1 MSTTPVSTTPVSTT
15 PVSTTPVSTTPV
27 STTPVS
33 TTPAS
38 TTPASATASAPARPH
53 RRTLRRAAAT
63 ALLLALATAATTTAV
78 GPAGAATGEAGRT
91 PAGPVGVWQ
100 LDGYGTVLR
109 VESGRLQE
117 YQLTAVSCL
126 PGQSAGRVP
135 GGGPFRYA
143 TEDGEVLTVRPGSV
157 HVNGSVGDRAT
168 RRLAALPD
176 LCRHAP
182 DPGPAADP
190 VATFDVFW
198 RTFAENYPFF
208 AAKGVDWN
216 AVRESHRPR
225 VHAGTTEDELF
236 AVFREMLAP
245 LHDAHVHLS
254 GDDRFFGEGRPG
266 TAIPTPELETRVKA
280 YVQEVDLGGR
290 APLEFAQ
297 GRVSYAD
304 LPDGRGYL
312 RLSGF
317 DGYTESGDFASESAE
332 FDRALDT
339 VFTAERTARLRGLVI
354 DLRVNGG
361 GSDELGL
368 RLAARLTDRPYFA
381 YAKRVRNDP
390 ADATRFTRPQPLYVQ
405 PAQDPRYT
413 GPIAVLTGGSTV
425 SAGETFTQALL
436 ERPGRTVRIGQP
448 TQGVFSDVLG
458 RTLPNGWELGLP
470 NEQFLTR
477 TGKTFDGPGIP
488 VDITTPVF
496 TEEEFG
502 AHRDSAFTAALR
514 RLPRA

>member
-1 MSTTPVSTTPVSTT
+1 MTDTDTDPGTDPGTDTGTRSRTPSRSGP
-15 PVSTTPVSTTPV
+15 
-27 STTPVS
+27 
-33 TTPAS
+33 
-38 TTPASATASAPARPH
+38 R
-53 RRTLRRAAAT
+53 LRRAAA
-63 ALLLALATAATTTAV
+63 AAVLLTLAVATA
-78 GPAGAATGEAGRT
+78 GPAAAATAGAGHPST
-91 PAGPVGVWQ
+91 GPAGPVGIWR

-117 YQLTAVSCL
+117 YQVTGISCL
-126 PGQSAGRVP
+126 PGASARRVP
-135 GGGPFRYA
+135 GSGSSAAFRYA

-157 HVNGSVGDRAT
+157 HVEGSVGDRAT
-168 RRLAALPD
+168 RRLTSLPER
-176 LCRHAP
+176 CREAP
-182 DPGPAADP
+182 EPGPAADP

-198 RTFAENYPFF
+198 QTFAENYPFF

-216 AVRESHRPR
+216 AVRASHRPR
-225 VHAGTTEDELF
+225 VHADTTEDELF

-254 GDDRFFGEGRPG
+254 DGGDRFFGEVRPG
-266 TAIPTPELETRVKA
+266 TVMPTLELETRVKA
-280 YVQEVDLGGR
+280 YIQEVALDGR
-290 APLEFAQ
+290 APQEFAQ
-297 GRVSYAD
+297 GRISYAD

-317 DGYTESGDFASESAE
+317 GGYTRSGDFASESAE
-332 FDRALDT
+332 LDRVLES

-354 DLRVNGG
+354 DLRINGG

-368 RLAARLTDRPYFA
+368 RLAARLTDRPYLA

-390 ADATRFTRPQPLYVQ
+390 DDASRFTRPQPLYVQ
-405 PAQDPRYT
+405 PARGPRYT

-436 ERPGRTVRIGQP
+436 ERPGRTVRIGEP

-470 NEQFLTR
+470 NERFLTR
-477 TGKTFDGPGIP
+477 TGRTFDGPGIP
-488 VDITTPVF
+488 VDVTTPVF
-496 TEEEFG
+496 TEEEF
-502 AHRDSAFTAALR
+502 ATHHDAAFTAALR

>member
-1 MSTTPVSTTPVSTT
+1 MTGTRTPTRTT
-15 PVSTTPVSTTPV
+15 
-27 STTPVS
+27 
-33 TTPAS
+33 
-38 TTPASATASAPARPH
+38 
-53 RRTLRRAAAT
+53 RTHRRAAAA
-63 ALLLALATAATTTAV
+63 ALLLALAAATA
-78 GPAGAATGEAGRT
+78 GPAAAATAGRP
-91 PAGPVGVWQ
+91 PAGPIGTWQ
-100 LDGYGTVLR
+100 LDGYGTVLS
-109 VESGRLQE
+109 VESGRLRE
-117 YQLTAVSCL
+117 YQVTGVSCL
-126 PGQSAGRVP
+126 PGASAARVP
-135 GGGPFRYA
+135 DSGSAAAFRYS

-157 HVNGSVGDRAT
+157 HVEGSVGDRAT
-168 RRLAALPD
+168 RRLAALPER
-176 LCRHAP
+176 CREVQE
-182 DPGPAADP
+182 PGPGADP

-198 RTFAENYPFF
+198 QTFAENYPFF

-225 VHAGTTEDELF
+225 VHAGTTEGELF

-245 LHDAHVHLS
+245 LHDAHVHLF
-254 GDDRFFGEGRPG
+254 GGGRFFGEGRPG
-266 TAIPTPELETRVKA
+266 TVVPTLELETRVKA
-280 YVQEVDLGGR
+280 YIQDVDLGGR
-290 APLEFAQ
+290 APQEFAQ
-297 GRVSYAD
+297 GRISYAD

-317 DGYTESGDFASESAE
+317 GGYTESGDFASESAE
-332 FDRALDT
+332 LDRVLES

-354 DLRVNGG
+354 DLRINGG

-390 ADATRFTRPQPLYVQ
+390 ADATRFTRPQALYVR
-405 PAQDPRYT
+405 PAQAPRYT
-413 GPIAVLTGGSTV
+413 GPIAVLTGGSTI
-425 SAGETFTQALL
+425 SAGETFTQALM
-436 ERPGRTVRIGQP
+436 ERPGRTARIGGP

-488 VDITTPVF
+488 VDVTTPVF

-502 AHRDSAFTAALR
+502 ARRDSAFTSALR
-514 RLPRA
+514 RLPRG

>member
-1 MSTTPVSTTPVSTT
+1 MQRRAGAAGVLFALV
-15 PVSTTPVSTTPV
+15 VGAAG
-27 STTPVS
+27 
-33 TTPAS
+33 PA
-38 TTPASATASAPARPH
+38 
-53 RRTLRRAAAT
+53 AAAT
-63 ALLLALATAATTTAV
+63 SSRP
-78 GPAGAATGEAGRT
+78 GGGA
-91 PAGPVGVWQ
+91 VGVWQ

-117 YQLTAVSCL
+117 YQVTGISCL
-126 PGQSAGRVP
+126 PGASALRVP
-135 GGGPFRYA
+135 DSGSGSAFRYA
-143 TEDGEVLTVRPGSV
+143 TEDREVFAVRPGSV
-157 HVNGSVGDRAT
+157 HVEGSVGDRAT
-168 RRLAALPD
+168 RRLADLPER
-176 LCRHAP
+176 CREVQE
-182 DPGPAADP
+182 PGPAADP

-198 RTFAENYPFF
+198 QTFAENYPFF
-208 AAKGVDWN
+208 AAKGVDWD

-225 VHAGTTEDELF
+225 VHSGTTEDELF
-236 AVFREMLAP
+236 GIFEEMLAP
-245 LHDAHVHLS
+245 LHDAHVRLS
-254 GDDRFFGEGRPG
+254 GGDRFFGQGRPG
-266 TAIPTPELETRVKA
+266 TEIPTLELETRVKA
-280 YVQEVDLGGR
+280 YIQEVDLGGR
-290 APLEFAQ
+290 APQEFAQ
-297 GRVSYAD
+297 GRISYAD

-317 DGYTESGDFASESAE
+317 GGYTKSGDFASESAE
-332 FDRALDT
+332 LDRALES

-354 DLRVNGG
+354 DLRINGG

-405 PAQDPRYT
+405 PAHGPRYT
-413 GPIAVLTGGSTV
+413 GPIAVLTGGSTM
-425 SAGETFTQALL
+425 SAGETFTQALM
-436 ERPGRTVRIGQP
+436 ERPGRTVRIGRP

-488 VDITTPVF
+488 VDVSTPVF
-496 TEEEFG
+496 TQEEFD

>member
-1 MSTTPVSTTPVSTT
+1 MTGTRTRTRTRIRT
-15 PVSTTPVSTTPV
+15 
-27 STTPVS
+27 
-33 TTPAS
+33 
-38 TTPASATASAPARPH
+38 RI
-53 RRTLRRAAAT
+53 RTLTRTGARRRAAA
-63 ALLLALATAATTTAV
+63 AAVLLALVVTTAGPAAAATTTA
-78 GPAGAATGEAGRT
+78 GRP
-91 PAGPVGVWQ
+91 PAGPVTPVGPVGIWQ

-109 VESGRLQE
+109 AESGRLQE
-117 YQLTAVSCL
+117 YQVTGISCL
-126 PGQSAGRVP
+126 PGASARRLP
-135 GGGPFRYA
+135 GGGSSAAFRYA

-157 HVNGSVGDRAT
+157 RVDGSVGDRAT
-168 RRLAALPD
+168 RRLTSLPER
-176 LCRHAP
+176 CREAQE
-182 DPGPAADP
+182 PGPAADP

-198 RTFAENYPFF
+198 QTFAENYPFF

-216 AVRESHRPR
+216 AVRASHRPR

-236 AVFREMLAP
+236 AVFEEILAP

-254 GDDRFFGEGRPG
+254 DGADRFFGEVRPG
-266 TAIPTPELETRVKA
+266 TVMPTLELETRVKA
-280 YVQEVDLGGR
+280 YIQEVALGGR
-290 APLEFAQ
+290 APQEFAQ
-297 GRVSYAD
+297 GRISYAD

-317 DGYTESGDFASESAE
+317 GGYTGSGDFASESAE
-332 FDRALDT
+332 LDRVLES

-354 DLRVNGG
+354 DLRINGG

-390 ADATRFTRPQPLYVQ
+390 ADATRFTRPHPLYVQ
-405 PAQDPRYT
+405 PARGPRYT
-413 GPIAVLTGGSTV
+413 GPVAVLTGGSTV

-436 ERPGRTVRIGQP
+436 ERPGRTVRIGEP

-458 RTLPNGWELGLP
+458 RSLPNGWELGLP

-488 VDITTPVF
+488 VDVTTPVF
-496 TEEEFG
+496 TQEEFD
-502 AHRDSAFTAALR
+502 AHRDSAFAAALR

>member
-1 MSTTPVSTTPVSTT
+1 MAGTG
-15 PVSTTPVSTTPV
+15 
-27 STTPVS
+27 
-33 TTPAS
+33 TPAPTRTS
-38 TTPASATASAPARPH
+38 TSASASASASASGSVPTSTSPSARPH

-63 ALLLALATAATTTAV
+63 ALLLALAATTA
-78 GPAGAATGEAGRT
+78 GPAAAATGDAGRA
-91 PAGPVGVWQ
+91 PAGSGPLGVWQ

-117 YQLTAVSCL
+117 YQLTGISCL
-126 PGQSAGRVP
+126 PGASALRVP
-135 GGGPFRYA
+135 GAGPFRYA

-157 HVNGSVGDRAT
+157 HIDGSVGDRAAH
-168 RRLAALPD
+168 RLAALPD
-176 LCRHAP
+176 LCRDAP
-182 DPGPAADP
+182 APGPAADP

-198 RTFAENYPFF
+198 QTFAENYPFF

-216 AVRESHRPR
+216 AVRDAQRPR

-254 GDDRFFGEGRPG
+254 GGDRFFGEGRPG
-266 TAIPTPELETRVKA
+266 TVIPTLELETRVKA
-280 YVQEVDLGGR
+280 YIQEADLVGR
-290 APLEFAQ
+290 APQEFAQ

-317 DGYTESGDFASESAE
+317 GGYTESGDFASESAE
-332 FDRALDT
+332 LDRVLDT
-339 VFTAERTARLRGLVI
+339 VFTAERTARLRGLVV
-354 DLRVNGG
+354 DLRINGG

-390 ADATRFTRPQPLYVQ
+390 ADATRFTRPQPLYVR
-405 PAQDPRYT
+405 PAQGPRYT

-425 SAGETFTQALL
+425 SAGETFTQALM

-477 TGKTFDGPGIP
+477 TGKAFDGPGIP
-488 VDITTPVF
+488 VDVTTPVF
-496 TEEEFG
+496 TEEEFA

>member
-1 MSTTPVSTTPVSTT
+1 MGDSTMADTGTPTPIHT
-15 PVSTTPVSTTPV
+15 
-27 STTPVS
+27 
-33 TTPAS
+33 
-38 TTPASATASAPARPH
+38 SAPAGRRPRPH
-53 RRTLRRAAAT
+53 GRTLRRAAAT
-63 ALLLALATAATTTAV
+63 AVLLALAAA
-78 GPAGAATGEAGRT
+78 GPAAATGNTGRPT
-91 PAGPVGVWQ
+91 AAPVGVWQ
-100 LDGYGTVLR
+100 LDGYGTVLS
-109 VESGRLQE
+109 VESDRLQE
-117 YQLTAVSCL
+117 YQLTGISCL
-126 PGQSAGRVP
+126 PGASVVRVP
-135 GGGPFRYA
+135 GGGPARYA
-143 TEDGEVLTVRPGSV
+143 TGDNEVLTVRPGSV
-157 HVNGSVGDRAT
+157 HIDGSVGDRGA
-168 RRLAALPD
+168 RRLGALPD
-176 LCRHAP
+176 LCRNAPAP
-182 DPGPAADP
+182 DPTADP

-198 RTFAENYPFF
+198 QTFAENYPFF

-245 LHDAHVHLS
+245 LHDAHVRLV
-254 GDDRFFGEGRPG
+254 GGDRFFGEGRPG
-266 TAIPTPELETRVKA
+266 TAVPTLELETRVKE
-280 YVQEVDLGGR
+280 YIQEVDLGGR
-290 APLEFAQ
+290 APQEFAQ

-317 DGYTESGDFASESAE
+317 GGYTESGDFASESAE
-332 FDRALDT
+332 LDRVLGT

-354 DLRVNGG
+354 DLRINGG

-405 PAQDPRYT
+405 PARGPRYT

-425 SAGETFTQALL
+425 SAGETFTQALI
-436 ERPGRTVRIGQP
+436 ERPGRTLRIGQP

-488 VDITTPVF
+488 VDVTTPVF
-496 TEEEFG
+496 TEEEFD
-502 AHRDSAFTAALR
+502 ARRDSAFTAALR
-514 RLPRA
+514 RLPRS

>member
-1 MSTTPVSTTPVSTT
+1 MT
-15 PVSTTPVSTTPV
+15 
-27 STTPVS
+27 
-33 TTPAS
+33 
-38 TTPASATASAPARPH
+38 ATGAGTGTHTGGGARTGT
-53 RRTLRRAAAT
+53 RTGTHRRAAAA
-63 ALLLALATAATTTAV
+63 ALLLALTVATAGPAATAAA
-78 GPAGAATGEAGRT
+78 AGRS
-91 PAGPVGVWQ
+91 PAGPVGPVGIWR

-117 YQLTAVSCL
+117 YQVTGISCV
-126 PGQSAGRVP
+126 PGPSALRVP
-135 GGGPFRYA
+135 DSGSSAAFRYA
-143 TEDGEVLTVRPGSV
+143 TEDHEVLTVRRGSV
-157 HVNGSVGDRAT
+157 HVEGSVGDRAT
-168 RRLAALPD
+168 HRLASLPER
-176 LCRHAP
+176 CREAP
-182 DPGPAADP
+182 EPGPAADP

-198 RTFAENYPFF
+198 QTFAENYPFF

-216 AVRESHRPR
+216 AVRASHRPR

-236 AVFREMLAP
+236 AVFKEMLAP

-254 GDDRFFGEGRPG
+254 DGDDRFFGEVRPG
-266 TAIPTPELETRVKA
+266 TVMPTLELETRVKA
-280 YVQEVDLGGR
+280 YIQEVDLGGR
-290 APLEFAQ
+290 APQEFAQ
-297 GRVSYAD
+297 GRISYAD

-317 DGYTESGDFASESAE
+317 GGYTEAGDFASESAE
-332 FDRALDT
+332 LDRALES
-339 VFTAERTARLRGLVI
+339 VFTAERTARLRSLVI
-354 DLRVNGG
+354 DLRINGG

-390 ADATRFTRPQPLYVQ
+390 DDATRFTRPQPLYVQ
-405 PAQDPRYT
+405 PARGPRYT
-413 GPIAVLTGGSTV
+413 GPVAVLTGGSTL

-436 ERPGRTVRIGQP
+436 ERPGRTVRVGEP

-488 VDITTPVF
+488 VDVTTPVF
-496 TEEEFG
+496 TQEEFD
-502 AHRDSAFTAALR
+502 AHRDSAFTTALR
-514 RLPRA
+514 HLPRA

>member
-1 MSTTPVSTTPVSTT
+1 MTDTDTDTGPGTGTGTRAGRGT
-15 PVSTTPVSTTPV
+15 
-27 STTPVS
+27 
-33 TTPAS
+33 
-38 TTPASATASAPARPH
+38 ATH
-53 RRTLRRAAAT
+53 RRAAAA
-63 ALLLALATAATTTAV
+63 ALLLALAVTTACPAAAATAA
-78 GPAGAATGEAGRT
+78 AGRP
-91 PAGPVGVWQ
+91 PAGPVGIWQ

-117 YQLTAVSCL
+117 YQVTGISCL
-126 PGQSAGRVP
+126 PGASARRVLDS
-135 GGGPFRYA
+135 GSAAAFRYA
-143 TEDGEVLTVRPGSV
+143 TEDHEVFTVRPGSV
-157 HVNGSVGDRAT
+157 HVEGSVGDRAT
-168 RRLAALPD
+168 RRLGALPER
-176 LCRHAP
+176 CREAQE
-182 DPGPAADP
+182 PGPAADP

-198 RTFAENYPFF
+198 QTFAENYPFF

-236 AVFREMLAP
+236 AVFEEMLAP
-245 LHDAHVHLS
+245 LHDAHVRLVG
-254 GDDRFFGEGRPG
+254 GDRRFGEVRPG
-266 TAIPTPELETRVKA
+266 TVMPTLELETRVKA
-280 YVQEVDLGGR
+280 YIQEVDLGGH
-290 APLEFAQ
+290 APQEFAQ
-297 GRVSYAD
+297 GRISYAD

-317 DGYTESGDFASESAE
+317 GGYTESGDFASESAE
-332 FDRALDT
+332 LDRALES

-354 DLRVNGG
+354 DLRINGG

-390 ADATRFTRPQPLYVQ
+390 ADATRFTRPQPLYVH
-405 PAQDPRYT
+405 PARGPRYT

-436 ERPGRTVRIGQP
+436 ERPGRTVRIGEP

-458 RTLPNGWELGLP
+458 RALPNGWELGLP

-488 VDITTPVF
+488 VDVRTPVF
-496 TEEEFG
+496 TQEEFD

>member
-1 MSTTPVSTTPVSTT
+1 MAGTGTP
-15 PVSTTPVSTTPV
+15 
-27 STTPVS
+27 
-33 TTPAS
+33 TPAR
-38 TTPASATASAPARPH
+38 TPAGTSASTWKSTSASASASRPH

-63 ALLLALATAATTTAV
+63 ALLLALAATTAGPAAAATAD
-78 GPAGAATGEAGRT
+78 AGRM
-91 PAGPVGVWQ
+91 PAGPAGVWQ

-117 YQLTAVSCL
+117 YQLTGISCL
-126 PGQSAGRVP
+126 PGESALRVP

-143 TEDGEVLTVRPGSV
+143 TEDGEILTVRPGSV
-157 HVNGSVGDRAT
+157 HIDGSVGDRAT
-168 RRLAALPD
+168 RRLTALPEP
-176 LCRHAP
+176 CRKAPAP
-182 DPGPAADP
+182 DPAADP

-198 RTFAENYPFF
+198 QTFAENYPFF
-208 AAKGVDWN
+208 AAKGIDWN
-216 AVRESHRPR
+216 AVRERLRPR
-225 VHAGTTEDELF
+225 VHSATTEDELF

-245 LHDAHVHLS
+245 LHDAHVHLF
-254 GDDRFFGEGRPG
+254 GGDRFFGEGRPG
-266 TAIPTPELETRVKA
+266 TTIPTLELETRVKA
-280 YVQEVDLGGR
+280 YIQEVDLGGR
-290 APLEFAQ
+290 PPQEFAQ

-317 DGYTESGDFASESAE
+317 GGYTENGDFASESAE
-332 FDRALDT
+332 LDRVLNT

-354 DLRVNGG
+354 DLRINGG

-390 ADATRFTRPQPLYVQ
+390 ADATRYTRPQPLYVQ
-405 PAQDPRYT
+405 PARGPRYT

-425 SAGETFTQALL
+425 SAGETFTQALM

-458 RTLPNGWELGLP
+458 RTLPNGWEFGLP

-488 VDITTPVF
+488 VDVTTPVF

-502 AHRDSAFTAALR
+502 ARRDSAFTAALR
-514 RLPRA
+514 HLPRT